1 MLQSVSTD
9 TKKANARGTSR
20 QEAPHAVLQ
29 APPAPALGN
38 QAALRLQRKCEC
50 GSGPDCDC
58 DMSDDKKK
66 KKESPR
72 TALHRKAEGSGAFEP
87 HSNAYPSIQVGAV
100 DDPLEHEADRVADR
114 ILNEGTLHAPA
125 LQPAG
130 SRLQRKE
137 TGARAAQGAGVAPPV
152 VRQVLSSPGGPLD
165 RPTRT
170 FFESRFG
177 RDFSQ
182 VRIHTSAQAAASARS
197 VGARAFTVGNN
208 IVFGSGEYAPS
219 DPVSR
224 RLVAHELAHVVQQQQ
239 MALPPLRR
247 ACKSPAECAAPIP
260 GDPGRFGQKAE
271 AEGAAAEKASNPNP
285 QAGGDVCA
293 KPRHKDEATNL
304 TAIVTGEGVVK
315 PPEVSGIFINAC
327 FPPSAGAAKVACKDF
342 PGGSPPGA
350 DADKDCV
357 EVKPETE
364 DAAAAINKSPDRSDY
379 GKERATKM
387 AAGIAHEFQHARFDA
402 KASKVVADAADCKLD
417 TDVGGTGTTVEGYL
431 SEMSA
436 EMAQF
441 PFYYQ
446 KNQTSPSPR
455 NAELL
460 FNEERKIATHPSE
473 SISGIIQGLQC
484 QCECGTVETF
494 VTKVFNDGV
503 SGWPADQTEEFQ
515 KAMTRLMPAIWPA
528 SLQKK

>member
-1 MLQSVSTD
+1 M
-9 TKKANARGTSR
+9 G
-20 QEAPHAVLQ
+20 
-29 APPAPALGN
+29 
-38 QAALRLQRKCEC
+38 
-50 GSGPDCDC
+50 
-58 DMSDDKKK
+58 DDKKK
-66 KKESPR
+66 TKESPR
-72 TALHRKAEGSGAFEP
+72 TALHRKATGSA
-87 HSNAYPSIQVGAV
+87 HSESYSSGSIQVGAV
-100 DDPLEHEADRVADR
+100 SDPLEQEADQVAERVLNDR
-114 ILNEGTLHAPA
+114 GRGAPSI
-125 LQPAG
+125 QPTG
-130 SRLQRKE
+130 SRLQRKA
-137 TGARAAQGAGVAPPV
+137 TGAGALPGTGVAPASV
-152 VRQVLSSPGGPLD
+152 HQVLSSPGGPLD
-165 RPTRT
+165 RSTRT

-182 VRIHTSAQAAASARS
+182 VRIHTGAEAAASAQS

-208 IVFGSGEYAPS
+208 IVFGSGEYAPG
-219 DPVSR
+219 DPAGR
-224 RLVAHELAHVVQQQQ
+224 KLVAHELAHVVQQQQ
-239 MALPPLRR
+239 VALPPLRR
-247 ACKSPAECAAPIP
+247 ACKSSAECAAPIP

-271 AEGAAAEKASNPNP
+271 AEGAAAEKASNPTP
-285 QAGGDVCA
+285 EAGGGVCA

-304 TAIVTGEGVVK
+304 TAVVTGEGIVK

-327 FPPSAGAAKVACKDF
+327 FPPSAGAAKVACKEF
-342 PGGSPPGA
+342 PGGTPPGA
-350 DADKDCV
+350 DASKDCV

-364 DAAAAINKSPDRSDY
+364 DAAAAINKTPDRSAY

-402 KASKVVADAADCKLD
+402 KASKVVAGAADCKLD

-441 PFYYQ
+441 PVYYQ

-484 QCECGTVETF
+484 QCECGTVESF
-494 VTKVFNDGV
+494 ITKTFNDGV

-528 SLQKK
+528 SLQKQ